1 MQLGYYI
8 RKNRESLNLSQTK
21 LANILNV
28 STIAV
33 SKWENDVVGID
44 LKNAISLS
52 NIFGVSL
59 DDFYKGVFINDI
71 DVNNKYSI
79 LKYNQNELNA
89 EDILISIKSLYLLIE
104 ESKKHK
110 LSIDKENEFNLL
122 SKALINNI
130 CYEKYF
136 DYYEDLMGN
145 VIIKNYKEERDSNID
160 INYFYE
166 LNKELKKEKIRN
178 IHFIF
183 NIDFVDIIN
192 KCNNYKILNELL
204 DYDILVNQMLYI
216 SQINDLK
223 KLAIIIIKGYK
234 FNDYDCQKR
243 ITNKVINKFIIKEK
257 NI

>member
-28 STIAV
+28 SPIAV

-59 DDFYKGVFINDI
+59 DDFYKGVFINDM
-71 DVNNKYSI
+71 DVNNKYNI

-89 EDILISIKSLYLLIE
+89 EDILIAVKSLYLLIE

-110 LSIDKENEFNLL
+110 LSFEKENEFNLL
-122 SKALINNI
+122 SKALINKI
-130 CYEKYF
+130 CYDKYF
-136 DYYEDLMGN
+136 DHFEDIIGN
-145 VIIKNYKEERDSNID
+145 VVINNYVGECDSNID
-160 INYFYE
+160 INNFYK
-166 LNKELKKEKIRN
+166 LNKELKEEKIRN

-204 DYDILVNQMLYI
+204 DYDILFQQMLYI
-216 SQINDLK
+216 SQINDFK
-223 KLAIIIIKGYK
+223 KIAIIIIKGYK
-234 FNDYDCQKR
+234 FNDFDCQKR
-243 ITNKVINKFIIKEK
+243 IENKVINKFIIKER

>member
-28 STIAV
+28 SPIAV

-71 DVNNKYSI
+71 DVNNKYGI
-79 LKYNQNELNA
+79 LKYNQKELNA
-89 EDILISIKSLYLLIE
+89 EDILIAVKSLYLLIE

-110 LSIDKENEFNLL
+110 LSIEKENEFNLL
-122 SKALINNI
+122 SKALINKI
-130 CYEKYF
+130 CYDKYF
-136 DYYEDLMGN
+136 DHFEDIIGN
-145 VIIKNYKEERDSNID
+145 VVINNYVGECDSNID
-160 INYFYE
+160 INNFYK
-166 LNKELKKEKIRN
+166 LNKELKKEKIKN

-204 DYDILVNQMLYI
+204 DYDILFQQMLYI
-216 SQINDLK
+216 SQINDFK
-223 KLAIIIIKGYK
+223 KIAIIIIKGYK
-234 FNDYDCQKR
+234 FNDFDCQKR
-243 ITNKVINKFIIKEK
+243 IENKVINKFIIKER

>member
-28 STIAV
+28 SPIAV

-71 DVNNKYSI
+71 DVNNKYGI
-79 LKYNQNELNA
+79 LKYNQKELNA
-89 EDILISIKSLYLLIE
+89 EDILIAVKSLYLLIE

-110 LSIDKENEFNLL
+110 LSIEKENEFNLL
-122 SKALINNI
+122 SKALINKI
-130 CYEKYF
+130 CYDKYF
-136 DYYEDLMGN
+136 DHFEDIIGN
-145 VIIKNYKEERDSNID
+145 VVINNYVGECDSNID
-160 INYFYE
+160 INNFYK
-166 LNKELKKEKIRN
+166 LNKELKEEKIKN

-204 DYDILVNQMLYI
+204 DYDILFQQMLYI
-216 SQINDLK
+216 SQINDFK
-223 KLAIIIIKGYK
+223 KIAIIIIKGYK
-234 FNDYDCQKR
+234 FNDFDCQKR
-243 ITNKVINKFIIKEK
+243 IENKVINKFIIKER

>member
-28 STIAV
+28 SPIAV
-33 SKWENDVVGID
+33 SKWENDVVRID

-59 DDFYKGVFINDI
+59 SDFYKGVFINDI
-71 DVNNKYSI
+71 DVNNKYGI
-79 LKYNQNELNA
+79 LKYNQKELNA
-89 EDILISIKSLYLLIE
+89 EDILIAVKSLYLLIE

-110 LSIDKENEFNLL
+110 LSIEKENEFNLL
-122 SKALINNI
+122 SKALINKI
-130 CYEKYF
+130 CYDKYF
-136 DYYEDLMGN
+136 DHFEDIIGN
-145 VIIKNYKEERDSNID
+145 VVINNYVGECDSNID
-160 INYFYE
+160 INNFYK
-166 LNKELKKEKIRN
+166 LNKELKEEKIRN

-204 DYDILVNQMLYI
+204 DYDILFQQMLYI
-216 SQINDLK
+216 SQINDFK
-223 KLAIIIIKGYK
+223 KIAIIIIKGYK
-234 FNDYDCQKR
+234 FNDFDCQKR
-243 ITNKVINKFIIKEK
+243 IENKVINKFIIKER

>member
-28 STIAV
+28 SPIAV

-110 LSIDKENEFNLL
+110 LSIDKENEL
-122 SKALINNI
+122 I
-130 CYEKYF
+130 CY
-136 DYYEDLMGN
+136 
-145 VIIKNYKEERDSNID
+145 
-160 INYFYE
+160 
-166 LNKELKKEKIRN
+166 LK
-178 IHFIF
+178 
-183 NIDFVDIIN
+183 
-192 KCNNYKILNELL
+192 L
-204 DYDILVNQMLYI
+204 
-216 SQINDLK
+216 
-223 KLAIIIIKGYK
+223 
-234 FNDYDCQKR
+234 
-243 ITNKVINKFIIKEK
+243 
-257 NI
+257 

>member
-28 STIAV
+28 SPIAV

-59 DDFYKGVFINDI
+59 DDFYKGVFINDM
-71 DVNNKYSI
+71 DVNNKYNI

-89 EDILISIKSLYLLIE
+89 EDILIAVKSLYLLIE

-110 LSIDKENEFNLL
+110 LSIEKENEFNLL
-122 SKALINNI
+122 SKALINKI
-130 CYEKYF
+130 CYDKYF
-136 DYYEDLMGN
+136 DHFEDIIGN
-145 VIIKNYKEERDSNID
+145 VVINNYVGECDSNID
-160 INYFYE
+160 INNFYK

-204 DYDILVNQMLYI
+204 DYDILFQQMLYI
-216 SQINDLK
+216 SQINDFK
-223 KLAIIIIKGYK
+223 KIAIIIIKGYK
-234 FNDYDCQKR
+234 FNDFDCQKR
-243 ITNKVINKFIIKEK
+243 IENKVINKFIIKER

>member
-28 STIAV
+28 SPIAI

-44 LKNAISLS
+44 LKSAISLS

-59 DDFYKGVFINDI
+59 DDFYKSVFINDI
-71 DVNNKYSI
+71 DVNNKYNI

-89 EDILISIKSLYLLIE
+89 EDILIAVKSLYLLIE

-110 LSIDKENEFNLL
+110 LSIEKENEFNLL
-122 SKALINNI
+122 SKALINKI
-130 CYEKYF
+130 CYDKYF
-136 DYYEDLMGN
+136 DHFEDIIGN
-145 VIIKNYKEERDSNID
+145 VVINNYVGECDSNID
-160 INYFYE
+160 INNFYK

-204 DYDILVNQMLYI
+204 DYDILFQQMLYI
-216 SQINDLK
+216 SQINDFK
-223 KLAIIIIKGYK
+223 KIAIIIIKGYK
-234 FNDYDCQKR
+234 FNDFDCQKR
-243 ITNKVINKFIIKEK
+243 IENKVINKFIIKER

>member
-28 STIAV
+28 SPIAV

-71 DVNNKYSI
+71 DVNNKYGI
-79 LKYNQNELNA
+79 LKYNQKELNA
-89 EDILISIKSLYLLIE
+89 EDILIAVKSLYLLIE

-110 LSIDKENEFNLL
+110 LSIEKENEFNLL
-122 SKALINNI
+122 SKALINKI
-130 CYEKYF
+130 CYDKYF
-136 DYYEDLMGN
+136 DHFEDIIGN
-145 VIIKNYKEERDSNID
+145 VVINNYVGECDSNID
-160 INYFYE
+160 INNFYK
-166 LNKELKKEKIRN
+166 LNKELKEEKIRN

-204 DYDILVNQMLYI
+204 DYDILFQQMLYI
-216 SQINDLK
+216 SQINDFK
-223 KLAIIIIKGYK
+223 KIAIIIIKGYK
-234 FNDYDCQKR
+234 FNDFDCQKR
-243 ITNKVINKFIIKEK
+243 IENKVINKFIIKER

>member
-28 STIAV
+28 SPIAV

-71 DVNNKYSI
+71 DVNNKYGI
-79 LKYNQNELNA
+79 LKYNQKELNA
-89 EDILISIKSLYLLIE
+89 EDILIAVKSLYLLIE

-110 LSIDKENEFNLL
+110 LSIEKENEFNLL
-122 SKALINNI
+122 SKALINKI
-130 CYEKYF
+130 CYDKYF
-136 DYYEDLMGN
+136 DHFEDIIGN
-145 VIIKNYKEERDSNID
+145 VVINNYVGECDSNID
-160 INYFYE
+160 INNFYK
-166 LNKELKKEKIRN
+166 LNKELKEEKIKN

-204 DYDILVNQMLYI
+204 DYDILFQQMLYI
-216 SQINDLK
+216 SQINDFK
-223 KLAIIIIKGYK
+223 KIAIIIIKGYK
-234 FNDYDCQKR
+234 FNDFDCQKR
-243 ITNKVINKFIIKEK
+243 IENKVIYKFIIIE
-257 NI
+257 

>member
-28 STIAV
+28 SPIAI

-59 DDFYKGVFINDI
+59 DDFYKGVFINDM
-71 DVNNKYSI
+71 DVNNKYNI

-89 EDILISIKSLYLLIE
+89 EDILIAVKSLYLLIE

-110 LSIDKENEFNLL
+110 LSIEKENEFNLL
-122 SKALINNI
+122 SKALINKI
-130 CYEKYF
+130 CYDKYF
-136 DYYEDLMGN
+136 DHFEDIIGN
-145 VIIKNYKEERDSNID
+145 VVINNYVGECDSNID
-160 INYFYE
+160 INNFYK
-166 LNKELKKEKIRN
+166 LNKELKEEKIRN

-183 NIDFVDIIN
+183 NINFVDIIN

-204 DYDILVNQMLYI
+204 DYDILFQQMLYI

-223 KLAIIIIKGYK
+223 KIAIIIIKGYK
-234 FNDYDCQKR
+234 FNDFDCQKR
-243 ITNKVINKFIIKEK
+243 IVNKVINKFLIKER

>member
-28 STIAV
+28 SPIAV

-71 DVNNKYSI
+71 DVNNKYGI
-79 LKYNQNELNA
+79 LKYNQKELNA
-89 EDILISIKSLYLLIE
+89 EDILIAVKSLYLLIE

-110 LSIDKENEFNLL
+110 LSIEKENEFNLL
-122 SKALINNI
+122 SKALINKI
-130 CYEKYF
+130 CYDKYF
-136 DYYEDLMGN
+136 DHFEDIIGN
-145 VIIKNYKEERDSNID
+145 VVINNYVGECDSNID
-160 INYFYE
+160 INNFYK
-166 LNKELKKEKIRN
+166 LNKELKEEKINN
-178 IHFIF
+178 IDFIF

-204 DYDILVNQMLYI
+204 DYDILFQQMLYI
-216 SQINDLK
+216 SQINDFK
-223 KLAIIIIKGYK
+223 KIAIIIIKGYK
-234 FNDYDCQKR
+234 FNDFDCQKR
-243 ITNKVINKFIIKEK
+243 IENKVINKFIIKER